1 MGSVRKIN
9 TDFSQL
15 KYDNIY
21 QYDGYRVK
29 FVKKSINNLP
39 STNKEVRIS
48 IDWTT
53 VDGNVDSEWLL
64 SAVKV

>member
-9 TDFSQL
+9 TDLSQL

-53 VDGNVDSEWLL
+53 VDGTVDSEWLL